1 MVDPSESSH
10 AAPASQVK
18 LLDRHSMSAV
28 LQEIVKGVR
37 TNSTQLE
44 QLTSHLGQVET
55 RLGEI
60 EARLGDVEF
69 RLGDMEARL
78 GQMEREQER
87 TNLIVET
94 YQKASGQVITL
105 AFGLIAIAT
114 LTIIFSTVLG
124 NHGLSWMSSLRP

>member
-1 MVDPSESSH
+1 MVDPSESSPS
-10 AAPASQVK
+10 APASPIK
-18 LLDRHSMSAV
+18 SLDRHTLSAV
-28 LQEIVKGVR
+28 LQKFARGMQA
-37 TNSTQLE
+37 NSTQL
-44 QLTSHLGQVET
+44 QHLEDQMVEVEN

-60 EARLGDVEF
+60 EARLGELEF

-78 GQMEREQER
+78 GQMIREQER

-94 YQKASGQVITL
+94 YQKASGQVVTL

-124 NHGLSWMSSLRP
+124 NHGLNWINPLRP